1 MKQKIVIILCLALVL
16 VLGLT
21 LVACNKDSEKE
32 ATAKS
37 FVSLDI
43 NPEINLT
50 LDKNNK
56 VISVS
61 GANEDGQ
68 VLLYGEKGIIGVDV
82 ETAVGNI
89 VNLAIKYG
97 YLDENNTVVGTSVS
111 SSIGNADKILAK
123 VNAKI
128 EATKDEDGKLTIKAD
143 ASGSFALLREYE
155 NFKAIHADVDISLA
169 DFKLALAASETG
181 EVTLEVAVKLDTSKL
196 IKIVNDAQ
204 KKAAEYATEAYDDA
218 VEMAN
223 AVYEQALKAADSAAY
238 IEFYGKRIAKI
249 ATNRGLYGMYAS
261 TSAGLKV
268 TSASIKA
275 ANKVA
280 TYALDEA
287 QIKKIATAL
296 GFTDE
301 DVNKLKDSNGN
312 ITIES
317 IEAYANK
324 YFKNSEQTQE
334 IKAKAEALKK
344 ALNDIQIDIRIEI
357 DGKVK
362 EYSLNIEKV
371 VKAGEDA
378 VAALNNT
385 LASVKSLL
393 PPEFK
398 TYLDDFAVAAQKVRA
413 VLKGEEGAMDNLDEY
428 IKELDAKA
436 DEILGK
442 IKQDM
447 TEKDKQELQE
457 IKDRNAK
464 ALTDAKAKFDKSLSD
479 AKNEAMKFLQEKKDA
494 RRPTPIEG

>member
-1 MKQKIVIILCLALVL
+1 MKQKIAIILCLALVL

-21 LVACNKDSEKE
+21 LVACNKDTEKE
-32 ATAKS
+32 ATSKS

-204 KKAAEYATEAYDDA
+204 KKAAE
-218 VEMAN
+218 
-223 AVYEQALKAADSAAY
+223 
-238 IEFYGKRIAKI
+238 
-249 ATNRGLYGMYAS
+249 
-261 TSAGLKV
+261 
-268 TSASIKA
+268 
-275 ANKVA
+275 
-280 TYALDEA
+280 
-287 QIKKIATAL
+287 
-296 GFTDE
+296 
-301 DVNKLKDSNGN
+301 
-312 ITIES
+312 
-317 IEAYANK
+317 
-324 YFKNSEQTQE
+324 
-334 IKAKAEALKK
+334 
-344 ALNDIQIDIRIEI
+344 
-357 DGKVK
+357 
-362 EYSLNIEKV
+362 
-371 VKAGEDA
+371 
-378 VAALNNT
+378 
-385 LASVKSLL
+385 
-393 PPEFK
+393 
-398 TYLDDFAVAAQKVRA
+398 
-413 VLKGEEGAMDNLDEY
+413 
-428 IKELDAKA
+428 
-436 DEILGK
+436 
-442 IKQDM
+442 
-447 TEKDKQELQE
+447 
-457 IKDRNAK
+457 
-464 ALTDAKAKFDKSLSD
+464 
-479 AKNEAMKFLQEKKDA
+479 
-494 RRPTPIEG
+494 